1 MRILIVCGEYFNSSI
16 CRSDPSSRLPSWL
29 TAPVRKRKRSSGV
42 CDKRIESA
50 ISNPIESIDHV
61 TEELAEVGVEL
72 TMNQA
77 EELMR
82 LIMELRNNSRQWCIS
97 GWKPVELAQRYK
109 PQGKPAISFGPG
121 IQQAFANGDMD
132 REEMVRQLRAMGLN
146 MEE

>member
-1 MRILIVCGEYFNSSI
+1 MADCAGTEAEKIVWRLRQEDRIGNF
-16 CRSDPSSRLPSWL
+16 
-29 TAPVRKRKRSSGV
+29 
-42 CDKRIESA
+42 
-50 ISNPIESIDHV
+50 NPIESIDHV